1 MNGCGGYDDD
11 DNVVGST
18 DDDVSTEEEE
28 EEEKKKRERSYRFRI
43 AFSIARFSNRSIFIL
58 EENICASFLL
68 LSPLPFMDD
77 LFYER

>member
-1 MNGCGGYDDD
+1 MNGCGGYDDDDD

-28 EEEKKKRERSYRFRI
+28 EEEKKK
-43 AFSIARFSNRSIFIL
+43 FSIARFSNRSIFIL